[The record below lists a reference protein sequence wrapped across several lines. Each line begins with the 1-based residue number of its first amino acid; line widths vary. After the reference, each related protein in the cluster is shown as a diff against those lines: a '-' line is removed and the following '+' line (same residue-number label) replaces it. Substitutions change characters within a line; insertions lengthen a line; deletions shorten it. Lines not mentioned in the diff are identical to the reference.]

1 MSIYKERDSFYKPVT
16 LENPDQYIKPELYQ
30 LS

>member
-1 MSIYKERDSFYKPVT
+1 MERERDSFYKPVT